1 MEVRQNSG
9 ILLEKVKK
17 NSYFCKKNMETDT
30 IRKGP
35 IYHLADNPVEI
46 AATFDHET
54 GNATYRI
61 AIVPDEV
68 TVAEENDSHNSHIY
82 LWLGVALVV
91 AIAVFF
97 VVRYILKRHRSNEG
111 EAKPVGQDASLRYEL
126 LKHKDIYKKFC
137 QKGYFSKVRKPNLEV
152 VEGYEINELCE
163 AVSEIFTSFIQFL
176 SNQGLPAKD
185 LQFCCLLKSGL
196 STLELAEIYCIS
208 ESAIFKRRQ
217 KIKNQLGFESDQRT
231 LDEIFEEM

>member
-1 MEVRQNSG
+1 
-9 ILLEKVKK
+9 
-17 NSYFCKKNMETDT
+17 METDT
-30 IRKGP
+30 IREG
-35 IYHLADNPVEI
+35 IVIQLADEPVEI
-46 AATFDHET
+46 ESTYDHET
-54 GNATYRI
+54 GNANYRI
-61 AIVPDEV
+61 AIGPDEV

-137 QKGYFSKVRKPNLEV
+137 QKGYFSTVRKPNLEV
-152 VEGYEINELCE
+152 VEEREINELCD
-163 AVSEIFTSFIQFL
+163 AVSEVFPPFVQFL
-176 SNQGLPAKD
+176 NGHGLSAKD
-185 LQFCCLLKSGL
+185 YQFCCLLKSGL
-196 STLELAEIYCIS
+196 STLELAEIFCVS

>member
-30 IRKGP
+30 IRKGM
-35 IYHLADNPVEI
+35 IIHLADDPSEI
-46 AATFDHET
+46 AATVDKET
-54 GNATYRI
+54 GNVIYSITLNSD
-61 AIVPDEV
+61 DE
-68 TVAEENDSHNSHIY
+68 AAKEDGGSNSF

-91 AIAVFF
+91 VASVLL
-97 VVRYILKRHRSNEG
+97 VVRYIWKKNRNNDRK
-111 EAKPVGQDASLRYEL
+111 AKQSEQDTSLRYEL

-152 VEGYEINELCE
+152 VEGYEINELCD
-163 AVSEIFTSFIQFL
+163 AVSEIFPTFIQFL
-176 SNQGLPAKD
+176 NGHGLSAKD

-196 STLELAEIYCIS
+196 STLELAEIYCVS

-217 KIKNQLGFESDQRT
+217 KIKNQLGFESENRT

>member
-61 AIVPDEV
+61 AIVPDEETAV
-68 TVAEENDSHNSHIY
+68 ENDNSQNSHVF

-91 AIAVFF
+91 VASVLL
-97 VVRYILKRHRSNEG
+97 VGRYIWKKNRNNDRK
-111 EAKPVGQDASLRYEL
+111 AKQSEQDTSLRYEL
-126 LKHKDIYKKFC
+126 LKHKEIYKKFC
-137 QKGYFSKVRKPNLEV
+137 QKGYFSTVRKPNLEV

-196 STLELAEIYCIS
+196 STLELAEIYCVS

-217 KIKNQLGFESDQRT
+217 KIKNQLGFESENRT

>member
-1 MEVRQNSG
+1 
-9 ILLEKVKK
+9 
-17 NSYFCKKNMETDT
+17 METDT
-30 IRKGP
+30 IRKGM
-35 IYHLADNPVEI
+35 IIHLADDPSEI
-46 AATFDHET
+46 AATVDKET
-54 GNATYRI
+54 ENVIYSITLNSD
-61 AIVPDEV
+61 DE
-68 TVAEENDSHNSHIY
+68 AAKEDGGSNSF

-91 AIAVFF
+91 VASVLL
-97 VVRYILKRHRSNEG
+97 VVRYIWKKNRNNDRK
-111 EAKPVGQDASLRYEL
+111 AKQSEQDTSLRYEL

-152 VEGYEINELCE
+152 VEEHEINELCE

-185 LQFCCLLKSGL
+185 FQFCCLLKSGL

-217 KIKNQLGFESDQRT
+217 KIKNQLGFESENRT

>member
-1 MEVRQNSG
+1 
-9 ILLEKVKK
+9 
-17 NSYFCKKNMETDT
+17 METDT
-30 IRKGP
+30 IRKG
-35 IYHLADNPVEI
+35 IVIQLADEPVEI
-46 AATFDHET
+46 ASTYDHET
-54 GNATYRI
+54 GGANYRI
-61 AIVPDEV
+61 AIVSDEA
-68 TVAEENDSHNSHIY
+68 TVAEGNDSHNSHIF
-82 LWLGVALVV
+82 LWLGVALAV
-91 AIAVFF
+91 AIAGVF
-97 VVRYILKRHRSNEG
+97 VIRYILKRHRGNDK

-137 QKGYFSKVRKPNLEV
+137 QKGYFSTVRKPNLEV
-152 VEGYEINELCE
+152 VEEHEINELCE

-185 LQFCCLLKSGL
+185 FQFCCLLKSGL

>member
-1 MEVRQNSG
+1 
-9 ILLEKVKK
+9 
-17 NSYFCKKNMETDT
+17 METDT
-30 IRKGP
+30 IREG
-35 IYHLADNPVEI
+35 IVIQLADEPVEI
-46 AATFDHET
+46 ESTYDHET
-54 GNATYRI
+54 GNANYRI

-137 QKGYFSKVRKPNLEV
+137 QKGYFSTVRKPNLEV
-152 VEGYEINELCE
+152 VEEREINELCD
-163 AVSEIFTSFIQFL
+163 AVSEVFPPFVQFL
-176 SNQGLPAKD
+176 NGHGLSAKD
-185 LQFCCLLKSGL
+185 FQFCCLLKSGL

>member
-1 MEVRQNSG
+1 
-9 ILLEKVKK
+9 
-17 NSYFCKKNMETDT
+17 METDT
-30 IRKGP
+30 IRKGAVF
-35 IYHLADNPVEI
+35 HLADEPAEI
-46 AATFDHET
+46 AFNVDKET
-54 GNATYRI
+54 NSATYRI

-68 TVAEENDSHNSHIY
+68 TVVENNDSQNSHIF
-82 LWLGVALVV
+82 LWLGVALAV

-97 VVRYILKRHRSNEG
+97 VVRYILKKHQGNDK
-111 EAKPVGQDASLRYEL
+111 EAKPVEKDASLRYEL

-137 QKGYFSKVRKPNLEV
+137 QKGYFSTVRKPNLEV
-152 VEGYEINELCE
+152 VEEQEINELCE

-185 LQFCCLLKSGL
+185 FQFCCLLKSGL
-196 STLELAEIYCIS
+196 STLELAEIYCVS

>member
-1 MEVRQNSG
+1 MQKQWNFTG
-9 ILLEKVKK
+9 KGQK
-17 NSYFCKKNMETDT
+17 NDYFCKKNMEADT
-30 IRKGP
+30 IRKGI
-35 IYHLADNPVEI
+35 IYHLSDDPVEI
-46 AATFDHET
+46 AGTVDKET

-61 AIVPDEV
+61 AIMPDEN
-68 TVAEENDSHNSHIY
+68 TVFENNDSQNSHVF

-91 AIAVFF
+91 VASVLL
-97 VVRYILKRHRSNEG
+97 VVRYIWKKNSSNDRK
-111 EAKPVGQDASLRYEL
+111 AKQSEQDTSLRYEL

-137 QKGYFSKVRKPNLEV
+137 QKGYFSTVRKPNLEV
-152 VEGYEINELCE
+152 VEEREINELCE

-196 STLELAEIYCIS
+196 STLELAEIYCVS

-217 KIKNQLGFESDQRT
+217 KIKSQLGFESDQRT
-231 LDEIFEEM
+231 LDEIFEEI